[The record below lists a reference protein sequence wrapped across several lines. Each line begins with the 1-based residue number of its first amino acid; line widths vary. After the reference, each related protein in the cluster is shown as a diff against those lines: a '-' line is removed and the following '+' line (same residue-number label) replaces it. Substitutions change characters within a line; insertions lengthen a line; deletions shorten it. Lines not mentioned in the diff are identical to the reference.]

1 MLTVASAAN
10 AQVTISGTTSGC
22 FFQGPIG
29 AQCATGSSNASVGNL
44 TFTGGSFSVT
54 MGPGGDFDLDDS
66 NDNLGRFSLSNAD
79 FNFNPP
85 GSNNTWGFRLFIAIT
100 SPLTTPGGTTFLGT
114 FDGDLNVND
123 DDDELDIEFGR
134 LQLEQA
140 TWAESHRIDQVART
154 RLGMAFPK
162 TEDIVVVQP

>member
-1 MLTVASAAN
+1 
-10 AQVTISGTTSGC
+10 
-22 FFQGPIG
+22 
-29 AQCATGSSNASVGNL
+29 
-44 TFTGGSFSVT
+44 

-123 DDDELDIEFGR
+123 DDDELDIEFQKRTPDGNSR
-134 LQLEQA
+134 QDLLLTSPDGSIWSVTVSDAGALSA
-140 TWAESHRIDQVART
+140 TKVH
-154 RLGMAFPK
+154 G
-162 TEDIVVVQP
+162 